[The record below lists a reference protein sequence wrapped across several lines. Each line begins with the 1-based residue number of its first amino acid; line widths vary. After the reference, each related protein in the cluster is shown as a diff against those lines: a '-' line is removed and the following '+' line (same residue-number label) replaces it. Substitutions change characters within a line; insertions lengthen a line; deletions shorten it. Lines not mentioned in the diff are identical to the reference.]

1 MTETFELMAPNWRI
15 NVSLVAICSLTRY
28 ISYKSPCCTNV
39 GARFYEKKKPQTHL
53 VATRKNVV
61 YSVNWSVNE
70 FSLSSMR
77 RKV

>member
-28 ISYKSPCCTNV
+28 ISLNRLAVRTLALDFV
-39 GARFYEKKKPQTHL
+39 EKKTQTHL